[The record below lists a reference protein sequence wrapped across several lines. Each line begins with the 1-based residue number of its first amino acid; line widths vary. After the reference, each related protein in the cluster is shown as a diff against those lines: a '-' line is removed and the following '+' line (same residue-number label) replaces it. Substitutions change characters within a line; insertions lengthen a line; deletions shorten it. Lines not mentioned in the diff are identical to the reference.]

1 MGRDNRLIWHLPAD
15 LRRFKRLTTG
25 HPIVMGR
32 KTFNS
37 LGDQPLPKR
46 ENYVLSRQQTFSLPH
61 VHTYPNV
68 EQLLEALR
76 AAEKVYVIGGAR
88 VFEQMMPLADV
99 LELTRIAERF
109 EGDTY
114 FPPLDE
120 KSWMLAS
127 EEFHAKDEENPYDFA
142 FLQYLRK
149 R

>member
-1 MGRDNRLIWHLPAD
+1 
-15 LRRFKRLTTG
+15 
-25 HPIVMGR
+25 MGR